1 MEPWPQIF
9 SESSMMMTYLAFL
22 YLQTKKS
29 LLSLDLVLLW
39 SLWERTQVQD
49 RTERQM
55 NSAAG
60 WVWWERLMMSW
71 KSKRI
76 VMKYVKGQ
84 KARQQFMMMASWGYQ
99 NRWKVTNSQFHN
111 WAHSSSSATG
121 VFCCV
126 FSGTAGRGSIWV
138 QGTRGVRICV
148 GESPNADIPKKERM
162 KGWACWR
169 HRDRG
174 EVWVI
179 GWHGKVT
186 PKFKWKGENVLGAG
200 REGRW
205 FHRVWRGMMRF
216 GGGARVIIKW
226 WERRWSSIPGLPQT
240 PNHVTL
246 LPTPS
251 TLIPSTSDIAVAL
264 GAWMALWHLAAL
276 CCCFGVM
283 ERNWGGGC

>member
-1 MEPWPQIF
+1 MEEANDI
-9 SESSMMMTYLAFL
+9 L
-22 YLQTKKS
+22 
-29 LLSLDLVLLW
+29 
-39 SLWERTQVQD
+39 R
-49 RTERQM
+49 R
-55 NSAAG
+55 
-60 WVWWERLMMSW
+60 
-71 KSKRI
+71 KRMVI
-76 VMKYVKGQ
+76 KCVKGQ
-84 KARQQFMMMASWGYQ
+84 KARQQFVLMASWGYHMH
-99 NRWKVTNSQFHN
+99 WKVTNSQFHN
-111 WAHSSSSATG
+111 WTHSSSSATG

-126 FSGTAGRGSIWV
+126 FWGQLGEGVFGCRVWEGSGSASVNHPTQTS
-138 QGTRGVRICV
+138 
-148 GESPNADIPKKERM
+148 PKKERM

-169 HRDRG
+169 HKDRG

-226 WERRWSSIPGLPQT
+226 WERRWSTITGLPQT

-246 LPTPS
+246 LPSPS

-283 ERNWGGGC
+283 ERDGGC